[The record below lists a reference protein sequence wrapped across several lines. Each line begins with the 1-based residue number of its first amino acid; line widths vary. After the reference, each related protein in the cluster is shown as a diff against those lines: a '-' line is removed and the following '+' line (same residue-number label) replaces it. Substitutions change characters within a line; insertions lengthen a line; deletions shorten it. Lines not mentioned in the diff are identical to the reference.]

1 MDEDLLIQTALECG
15 ADKAVVI
22 NAESIVLNPEFRNM
36 CEANQCGMY
45 GRCYMCPPDAGSI
58 DTLMA
63 QIGKYEKSLLY
74 QTISPLE
81 DSFDFEGMV
90 EARRAVAGVSQRLLD
105 RLQPV
110 MGKSA
115 LHLSVGGC
123 GLCERCAKETGE
135 PCRHPDR
142 ALASLESYG
151 VDVYN
156 TVRNTGLKYTNGPNT
171 VTYFGMVLYSE
182 NEIAAQA
189 DASN

>member
-1 MDEDLLIQTALECG
+1 MDEERLIQTALDSG
-15 ADKAVVI
+15 ADKAAVI
-22 NAESIVLNPEFRNM
+22 NTESIVLNPEFRSM

-45 GRCYMCPPDAGSI
+45 GRCYMCPPDAGDI
-58 DTLMA
+58 GTLMA
-63 QIGKYEKSLLY
+63 QIGKYDKCLLY

-90 EARRAVAGVSQRLLD
+90 EARRAVTGVSQHLLD
-105 RLQPV
+105 ALLPV
-110 MGKSA
+110 AGENA

-156 TVRNTGLKYTNGPNT
+156 TVRNTELKYTNGPNT

-182 NEIAAQA
+182 QENG
-189 DASN
+189 

>member
-1 MDEDLLIQTALECG
+1 MNEERLIQTALDCG

-22 NAESIVLNPEFRNM
+22 NTESIVLNPEFRNI

-45 GRCYMCPPDAGSI
+45 GRCYMCPPDTGGI
-58 DTLMA
+58 DELME
-63 QIGKYEKSLLY
+63 QIRQYEKGLLY
-74 QTISPLE
+74 QTVSDLE

-90 EARRAVAGVSQRLLD
+90 TARRAVTGVSQRLLD
-105 RLQPV
+105 ALRPV
-110 MGKSA
+110 INGRA

-123 GLCERCAKETGE
+123 GLCEKCAKEIGE

-156 TVRNTGLKYTNGPNT
+156 TVRNTGLNYTNGPDT
-171 VTYFGMVLYSE
+171 VTYFGMVLYMERE
-182 NEIAAQA
+182 NG
-189 DASN
+189 